1 VKLYDQL
8 LVVQPSPVAA
18 LHRAIAIG
26 RATGLRDGLEAKD
39 ELARDKRF
47 EASSALAAAAADLRA
62 GYRRALELCVT
73 DAERRFVTKKL
84 DELLD

>member
-1 VKLYDQL
+1 MKLYDQL

-47 EASSALAAAAADLRA
+47 EASSALAAAADLRA